1 MCLSAAYTVRKDS
14 EELIC
19 KFVSQISV
27 KDGVVTLTDVMGEVR
42 QIPGELYD
50 VDLIKNT
57 VKIRVEA

>member
-27 KDGVVTLTDVMGEVR
+27 KDGVVTLTDVMG
-42 QIPGELYD
+42 
-50 VDLIKNT
+50 
-57 VKIRVEA
+57 